1 MKVLA
6 KKAKLSSRFYQ
17 PTTGFTLIEVL
28 VVVVIVGALAAI
40 AAPSWL
46 SFMNTQRVN
55 KANDLI
61 WSALQQAQQEA
72 KKRKLGYSISFRNNN
87 NVPQIAIYP
96 KGSTVTNYWRDL
108 GTDLRIQPG
117 QILIQT
123 NITNENT
130 TDNSSPTYASSP
142 VFTATSKPQTIT
154 FDYTGALDLTI
165 KTGNANSTSVQ
176 NTNLGTKG
184 LIVVVAMA
192 KPGNPTQAYN
202 IKRCIIMKTIL
213 GAVKI
218 GKNENECS

>member
-1 MKVLA
+1 MNLFPR
-6 KKAKLSSRFYQ
+6 KAKLSFYLSQ
-17 PTTGFTLIEVL
+17 PTAGFSLVEVL
-28 VVVVIVGALAAI
+28 VVFVMVGVLAAI

-46 SFMNTQRVN
+46 TFINTQRVN
-55 KANDLI
+55 KANDLV

-72 KKRKLGYSISFRNNN
+72 KKQKLGYSISFRNNN

-96 KGSTVTNYWRDL
+96 KGSTITSYWRDL

-130 TDNSSPTYASSP
+130 TDNSTPTYASNP

-165 KTGNANSTSVQ
+165 KTGSTNSTSVQ
-176 NTNLGTKG
+176 NTKLGTKG